1 MFWSYTDESYKTDI
15 FSLISL
21 ISFST
26 FAVYSDK
33 SDSIETITADYDDI
47 TPDEAQRI
55 ENATVLT
62 VKYLMMTQRD
72 LKKEKLFAS

>member
-1 MFWSYTDESYKTDI
+1 MNPIKPIF

-72 LKKEKLFAS
+72 LKEKAIRELGKPLK